1 LQYLKKFN
9 KDHSLKII
17 FLAGALLGGIIFLL
31 LFGVHILDVT
41 YVDRILV
48 RQGVEDLPQ
57 HYLAWE
63 CFRHS
68 AWSFPLGNIDNLI
81 YPENISIVYS
91 DSIPL
96 FAVIFK
102 LFSPILP
109 SSFQYFGIWT
119 LLCFMLQGAFASLI
133 SYHFSKSKVISLI
146 YSVFFVLSTILLK
159 RTFYHSALSA
169 HWLILAAFAIWL
181 FKNEFKSKKHII
193 ILFAIL
199 NALTVTIEAYFTP
212 LVIGIMLCFLF
223 QDVIDTKKW
232 KLTIITI
239 ASSFVAILATTWIFG
254 YFSSNISPS
263 TVGLGM
269 YSFNLKGFINT
280 AGDSSI
286 FSEIKLYLPGQLD
299 GNAYLGFGIFVLL
312 GFSFIHLIVSFF
324 KHCLKK
330 GLVALNVKHY
340 IPWITLLVVFIMLAL
355 SPQITYGEK
364 LLISINWPTSV
375 INILSI
381 FRSSGRFIW
390 PVFYVIFIF
399 CIREVSLFQ
408 KNIIA
413 NMNKKKGINYIS
425 SILIVVMMLM
435 LLVAQLYDISPLLN
449 KKNKIISKEVVY
461 ASPFQSDVWDE
472 LAKTHKY
479 LYISS
484 PIYELYWDYGVQSIS
499 LNLEKFAVDHNMIL
513 NAAYLS
519 RDISKEKDIEIT
531 EHFSNMAQGAVY
543 DDYIYIFPNL
553 KDVPGSG
560 YGLHYYS
567 ISGFTVGVN
576 TAINGLD
583 EIYFN

>member
-1 LQYLKKFN
+1 LQYLKNFN
-9 KDHSLKII
+9 KDHSLKVI

-63 CFRHS
+63 YFRHS

-81 YPENISIVYS
+81 YPESISIVYS

-119 LLCFMLQGAFASLI
+119 LICFILQGAFASLI
-133 SYHFSKSKVISLI
+133 SFHFSKSKAVSLI

-169 HWLILAAFAIWL
+169 HWLILAAFSIWL

-212 LVIGIMLCFLF
+212 LVIGIMLCCLF
-223 QDVIDTKKW
+223 QDVMDTKKW

-239 ASSFVAILATTWIFG
+239 ASSFTSILATSWIFG

-263 TVGLGM
+263 TVGLGTF
-269 YSFNLKGFINT
+269 SFNLKGFINT
-280 AGDSSI
+280 AGDSTI
-286 FSEIKLYLPGQLD
+286 FSEIQLYLPGQLD

-312 GFSFIHLIVSFF
+312 GFSFIHLIIRLCIRF
-324 KHCLKK
+324 HKK
-330 GLVALNVKHY
+330 RSITLNVKHY
-340 IPWITLLVVFIMLAL
+340 IPWITLLVVFILLAL
-355 SPQITYGEK
+355 SPYITYGDK
-364 LLISINWPTSV
+364 LVMAIHWPKSV
-375 INILSI
+375 FNILSI

-390 PVFYVIFIF
+390 PVFYAIFIF
-399 CIREVSLFQ
+399 CIREVSLFHH
-408 KNIIA
+408 NLVNDI
-413 NMNKKKGINYIS
+413 NKKRGIEYKS
-425 SILIVVMMLM
+425 SILIVVMMFM
-435 LLVAQLYDISPLLN
+435 LLIAQLYDISPLLE
-449 KKNKIISKEVVY
+449 KKNKIISKEVMY
-461 ASPFQSDVWDE
+461 ESPFQSDVWDE
-472 LAKTHKY
+472 LAKSHKY

-484 PIYELYWDYGVQSIS
+484 PIYELYSVYSVQSLS

-519 RDISKEKDIEIT
+519 RDISKDKDSEIA
-531 EHFSNMAQGAVY
+531 EHFSSMAQGTVY
-543 DDYIYIFPNL
+543 NDYIYIFPSL
-553 KDVPGSG
+553 KDVPGAE

-567 ISGFTVGVN
+567 ISGITVGVN
-576 TAINGLD
+576 TPISGLD
-583 EIYFN
+583 EIYLN

>member
-1 LQYLKKFN
+1 LQYLKGFN
-9 KDHSLKII
+9 KNHSLKII
-17 FLAGALLGGIIFLL
+17 FLAGALLGGIIFLI

-63 CFRHS
+63 YFRRS

-81 YPENISIVYS
+81 YPGTISIVYS

-102 LFSPILP
+102 LLSPILP

-133 SYHFSKSKVISLI
+133 SFHFSKSKAISLI

-169 HWLILAAFAIWL
+169 HWLILAAFSIWL
-181 FKNEFKSKKHII
+181 YKSEFKSKKYII
-193 ILFAIL
+193 ILFSIL
-199 NALTVTIEAYFTP
+199 SALTVTIEAYFTP
-212 LVIGIMLCFLF
+212 LVIGIMICCLF
-223 QDVIDTKKW
+223 QDVIDTRKW
-232 KLTIITI
+232 KLAIITI
-239 ASSFVAILATTWIFG
+239 VSSFTAILLTAWIFG

-269 YSFNLKGFINT
+269 YSFNLKGLINT
-280 AGDSSI
+280 AGDSAI
-286 FSEIKLYLPGQLD
+286 FSEIMLYMPEQLD

-312 GFSFIHLIVSFF
+312 GFSFIHLFIRSCI
-324 KHCLKK
+324 HCLTKRSFNF
-330 GLVALNVKHY
+330 NVVHY
-340 IPWITLLVVFIMLAL
+340 IPWFTLLVIFTMLAL
-355 SPQITYGEK
+355 SPQITYGDK
-364 LLISINWPTSV
+364 LLMSIDLPKSV
-375 INILSI
+375 YNLLSI

-390 PVFYVIFIF
+390 PVFYVLFIF
-399 CIREVSLFQ
+399 CIREVSLFH
-408 KNIIA
+408 KNVVLNI
-413 NMNKKKGINYIS
+413 NKKGNINYKS
-425 SILIVVMMLM
+425 SILIVILMLM
-435 LLVAQLYDISPLLN
+435 LLMAQIYDISPLL
-449 KKNKIISKEVVY
+449 KKKHKIISTEVVY
-461 ASPFQSDVWDE
+461 DSPFRTDVWDD
-472 LAKTHKY
+472 LAKSHKY

-499 LNLEKFAVDHNMIL
+499 LNLEKFAVDHDMIL

-519 RDISKEKDIEIT
+519 RDISKGKDSEISQ
-531 EHFSNMAQGAVY
+531 HFSSMAQGTVY
-543 DDYIYIFPNL
+543 NDYIYIFPNL
-553 KDVPGSG
+553 KDVPGAG
-560 YGLHYYS
+560 FGLHYYS
-567 ISGFTVGVN
+567 ISGITVGVN
-576 TAINGLD
+576 TAINGLE